1 MNYRFSLLF
10 VLMTFVNG
18 LAQELNCKVIV
29 NYDKITNANTQIFK
43 SLESSLNDF
52 MNKSVWTEKPFENQ
66 ERISCSM
73 FITINAYDNNNFDAT
88 LQVQSSRPVYNSSYT
103 STLLNI
109 NDKDFQFQ
117 YVEFQQMYFNPNS
130 FDSNLMSTLAF
141 YAYMILGVD
150 AESFELDG
158 GNNYFQKAQEIVNLA
173 MPSGGKGWSQSEKT
187 NNRYYLVNDMLSNT
201 FKPYREALFQY
212 HFQGLDRMQSDLKKG
227 KEAIINAVNTLEGL
241 HKTRPNAYLTR
252 LFFDAKSDEIVT
264 VFSGG
269 PSVPIDG
276 LVDKL
281 SKISPINSSK
291 WNKIKF

>member
-1 MNYRFSLLF
+1 MNYRYLL
-10 VLMTFVNG
+10 VLFFITCSNG
-18 LAQELNCKVIV
+18 FAQELNCRVIV

-52 MNKSVWTEKPFENQ
+52 MNKTVWTEQPFENQ
-66 ERISCSM
+66 ERISCSL
-73 FITINAYDNNNFDAT
+73 FIIINGYENNNFDTT
-88 LQVQSSRPVYNSSYT
+88 LQVQSSRPIFNSSYS

-150 AESFELDG
+150 AESFALDSG
-158 GNNYFQKAQEIVNLA
+158 ANYFQKAQEIVNLA

-187 NNRYYLVNDMLSNT
+187 NNRYYMVNDILSNT
-201 FKPYREALFQY
+201 FKPYREAIYTY
-212 HFQGLDRMQSDLKKG
+212 HFQGLDQMHADLKKG
-227 KEAIINAVNTLEGL
+227 KEAIGTAINSLENL
-241 HKTRPNAYLTR
+241 HKTRPNAFLTR
-252 LFFDAKSDEIVT
+252 LFFDAKVDEIVSI
-264 VFSGG
+264 FSGG

-291 WNKIKF
+291 WNTIKF